1 MQTGKNN
8 DIRERDRQYIAGTYS
23 RFPTVMSEGSG
34 AVVTTDDGLECID
47 LGSGIA
53 VNIFGHRDPEWVAA
67 VTGQLGRLAHASN
80 LYFTEP
86 QTVLAQKLCART
98 FAEKVFFSNSGAE
111 ANECA
116 IKTARKYAHDRYG
129 EKRNKIV
136 TLTGS
141 FHGRTITTL
150 SATGQEVFHTDFGP
164 FTQGFVHTPPN
175 DTEALISLIGEDT
188 VAVML
193 ELVQGEGGVNVLD
206 KAFVQAVA
214 RACREN
220 DSLLIIDEVQTGN
233 GRCGALYAYERYG
246 IVPDIL
252 TTAKGL
258 GGGLPIGATLFG
270 KKCADTLTAGTHGST
285 FGGNPVCCA
294 GAVSILDRID
304 DALLEGVL
312 ERERLI
318 RSELE
323 GAEGVESVSGL
334 GLLIGVKPVRPV
346 KDVIS
351 DCLENGLLVLS
362 AKDKVRLLPP
372 LNIPIDLLR
381 KGTEILKEALKK

>member
-34 AVVTTDDGLECID
+34 AVVTTDDGRECID

-175 DTEALISLIGEDT
+175 DTEALISLMGEDT

-258 GGGLPIGATLFG
+258 GGG
-270 KKCADTLTAGTHGST
+270 H
-285 FGGNPVCCA
+285 PVCCA